1 MRPVNTERRAA
12 LADAAIGVLAE
23 SGIRGLTHRAV
34 DSAAAE
40 PDGTTSRY
48 FRTREA
54 MLKGVVD
61 RVKELRMKML
71 DELVT
76 DGLDRADLVEA
87 FVVAVHNALTRDRPK
102 QLAMMALLLESS
114 HRPVLRE
121 ELALVARAMRQM
133 LEKLCARA
141 GVQLTERDAWALLNF
156 FNGTLF
162 LAMSLPQLEQPT
174 DEVVRAGVTA
184 LLTPYDGSAAQG

>member
-12 LADAAIGVLAE
+12 LADAAIGVLAQ

-34 DSAAAE
+34 DAAAGE

-54 MLKGVVD
+54 MLLGVVD
-61 RVKELRMKML
+61 RVKEIRMAML
-71 DELVT
+71 EDLVS
-76 DGLDRADLVEA
+76 DGLDRAELIEA
-87 FVVAVHNALTRDRPK
+87 FVVAVHNALNRDRPK

-114 HRPVLRE
+114 HRPALRD
-121 ELALVARAMRQM
+121 ELTLVALSMRQ
-133 LEKLCARA
+133 LLVKLCARA
-141 GVQLTERDAWALLNF
+141 GVELTERDAWALMNF

-174 DEVVRAGVTA
+174 EEIVRAGVSA
-184 LLTPYDGSAAQG
+184 LLTPYDAPGRPT

>member
-23 SGIRGLTHRAV
+23 AGIRGLTHRAV
-34 DSAAAE
+34 DAAAGE

-54 MLKGVVD
+54 MLLGVVD
-61 RVKELRMKML
+61 RVKEIRMKML
-71 DELVT
+71 DDLVS
-76 DGLDRADLVEA
+76 DGLDRAELVEA
-87 FVVAVHNALTRDRPK
+87 FVVAVHNALHRDRPK

-114 HRPVLRE
+114 HRPALRE
-121 ELALVARAMRQM
+121 ELTLVALSMRQM
-133 LEKLCARA
+133 LVKLCARA
-141 GVQLTERDAWALLNF
+141 GVELTERDAWALMNF

-174 DEVVRAGVTA
+174 EEIVRAGVSA
-184 LLTPYDGSAAQG
+184 LLTPYDGSARPM

>member
-12 LADAAIGVLAE
+12 LADAAIGVLAQ

-34 DSAAAE
+34 DAAAGE

-61 RVKELRMKML
+61 RVKELRIKML
-71 DELVT
+71 EDLVS
-76 DGLDRADLVEA
+76 DGLNRAELIEA
-87 FVVAVHNALTRDRPK
+87 FVVAVHNALNRDRQK

-114 HRPVLRE
+114 HRPVLRD
-121 ELALVARAMRQM
+121 ELAMVALAMRKM

-141 GVQLTERDAWALLNF
+141 GIQLTERDAWALLNF

-162 LAMSLPQLEQPT
+162 ISMSLPQLGQPT
-174 DEVVRAGVTA
+174 DEIVRAGVSA
-184 LLTPYDGSAAQG
+184 LLTPYDGPTGPA

>member
-1 MRPVNTERRAA
+1 VNTERRAA

-23 SGIRGLTHRAV
+23 AGIRGLTHRAV
-34 DSAAAE
+34 DAAAGE

-71 DELVT
+71 EELVT
-76 DGLDRADLVEA
+76 DGLDRTELVEA
-87 FVVAVHNALTRDRPK
+87 FVVAVHHALTRDRPK

-121 ELALVARAMRQM
+121 ELTLVALAMRQM
-133 LEKLCARA
+133 LEKLCGRA
-141 GVQLTERDAWALLNF
+141 GIHLTERDAWALLNF

-162 LAMSLPQLEQPT
+162 ISMSLPQLEQPT
-174 DEVVRAGVTA
+174 DEIVRAGVSA
-184 LLTPYDGSAAQG
+184 LLALY